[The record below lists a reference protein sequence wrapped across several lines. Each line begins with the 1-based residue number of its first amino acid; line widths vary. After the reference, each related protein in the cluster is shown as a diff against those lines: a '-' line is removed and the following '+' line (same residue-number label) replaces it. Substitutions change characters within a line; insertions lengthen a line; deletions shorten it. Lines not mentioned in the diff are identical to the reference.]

1 MVDWITHSQQSNNL
15 FFKSLCH
22 MLTKHKIQTPTDTN
36 ETLLKLETGNTIC
49 PPAILSECFSAV
61 ITVLKQLPSVAGWR
75 WRRCEQTSHQDTLH
89 GASSNHGRQSLAP
102 SCHADYWLRHI
113 PQSCDSTYHEA
124 PLSAPESLTPGMGLP
139 WHEITILA
147 MYDLR
152 VMGAAVCNHTSSI
165 FGHALFRHA
174 LFGHALFKNLHCN
187 VSIMLWSPSGYQAGA
202 ITILGV
208 CCGTELSCD
217 NFTSQLCYL
226 TPGETWEY
234 WAGMCEVSWYYYKHD
249 PCNFM
254 PQ

>member
-1 MVDWITHSQQSNNL
+1 MAIKRLQATGNGRLNYTLSTVKQPFLQ
-15 FFKSLCH
+15 KSVPYA
-22 MLTKHKIQTPTDTN
+22 HKTQDTDTHRHKWN
-36 ETLLKLETGNTIC
+36 PSQTWNWKHNLPTSHFKWMFQC
-49 PPAILSECFSAV
+49 RDYSAEAAS
-61 ITVLKQLPSVAGWR
+61 QCRRWR
-75 WRRCEQTSHQDTLH
+75 WRRCEQTSHQDILH
-89 GASSNHGRQSLAP
+89 GASSNHGRQPLAP
-102 SCHADYWLRHI
+102 SCHADYWLQHI

-165 FGHALFRHA
+165 FGYA

-187 VSIMLWSPSGYQAGA
+187 VSIILWSPSGYQAGA

-226 TPGETWEY
+226 TPGETEL
-234 WAGMCEVSWYYYKHD
+234 ACVR
-249 PCNFM
+249 
-254 PQ
+254 